1 MISLEEMSP
10 ILTINSV
17 NVESDIAIAQFRF
30 QLFFFLCQEKLF

>member
-17 NVESDIAIAQFRF
+17 NVESDIAIAQFRIELYCKISEF
-30 QLFFFLCQEKLF
+30 III

>member
-17 NVESDIAIAQFRF
+17 NVESDIAIAQFR
-30 QLFFFLCQEKLF
+30 LYIDMIPN